1 MLWCYEELARK
12 HSGILAG
19 SSGLVWHGVC
29 TLPRDFLMLVTTEE
43 THVVD
48 GSVKYKHVEDTDPD
62 HFLTP
67 WEENPKLLIPSLE
80 RSIVWYQMY
89 DAVIPFDDEQLM
101 YALEEYARIM
111 KGDFSK
117 LIEVAKFYG
126 REKEIKASI
135 RISKDFDPMITPFY
149 GFELQDIDK

>member
-1 MLWCYEELARK
+1 MLCCYKELARK

-29 TLPRDFLMLVTTEE
+29 ILPRDFLRFVTDGSNYDI
-43 THVVD
+43 D
-48 GSVKYKHVEDTDPD
+48 GSVSYMHVADTDPD

-89 DAVIPFDDEQLM
+89 EASIPFDDEHLM
-101 YALEEYARIM
+101 YALEEYARIT

-126 REKEIKASI
+126 REKEVKASI
-135 RISKDFDPMITPFY
+135 RISKDFDPMTTPFY